1 MQELITWVFYYLNSP
16 IMDPFQEQEPR
27 LSYVE
32 GARDV
37 AVLEAMLESG
47 AKNGAVVPVNK
58 F

>member
-1 MQELITWVFYYLNSP
+1 MQELTLVFYYLNST
-16 IMDPFQEQEPR
+16 MDLLQKEQEPR

-47 AKNGAVVPVNK
+47 AKNGAVVPVTK